1 MAREGS
7 TASDARDRRRHRPKD
22 AMWRRFGRYRRE
34 TCPGVGVPLAFA
46 NKEWWSTAEVPIRR
60 NWWHL
65 EKPFPY
71 LLGREIFGSFQ

>member
-46 NKEWWSTAEVPIRR
+46 NKEWWSTAEVPK
-60 NWWHL
+60 
-65 EKPFPY
+65 E
-71 LLGREIFGSFQ
+71 EIGGTWKNLSLIY